1 MGGLTQDSQVAKTA
15 GEPASHQE
23 ASAERTYRNESLG
36 LSYRLPE
43 GYSPNR
49 GAIKQFVPGPWTRP
63 LLVADQNSTGKPC
76 INRLVVVTAD
86 TRNFAS
92 TSGTKSLTLELLRE
106 ITKNSDVKLTS
117 GTYQVR
123 LAGKVFYR
131 IDYRKKLGCGVLRQ
145 SLLTVKV
152 RHSWCAGLLD
162 ASRKRNS
169 INWWTHSVPFHL
181 RIEFE
186 IDLSGCARVSP
197 ACTDRGADCSATKRE
212 TSVNYEDM
220 HNHKLA

>member
-49 GAIKQFVPGPWTRP
+49 VAIKQFVPGPWTRT
-63 LLVADQNSTGKPC
+63 LLVADQNSPGKPC
-76 INRLVVVTAD
+76 INRLVVMTAD
-86 TRNFAS
+86 TRNSAS

-131 IDYRKKLGCGVLRQ
+131 TDYRKKLGCGVLRQ

-152 RHSWCAGLLD
+152 RHFVVCWTLGCQSQEELD
-162 ASRKRNS
+162 QLVDS
-169 INWWTHSVPFHL
+169 L
-181 RIEFE
+181 RTISFK
-186 IDLSGCARVSP
+186 D
-197 ACTDRGADCSATKRE
+197 
-212 TSVNYEDM
+212 
-220 HNHKLA
+220 